1 MLGQLVKTLV
11 DEYQSVGYRQV
22 IWDGTNTIGERVG
35 SGIYVYRMSTGQ
47 FNASNRM
54 LLIK

>member
-22 IWDGTNTIGERVG
+22 IWDGTNEEGQRVA
-35 SGIYVYRMSTGQ
+35 SGVHVYRMTTGE
-47 FNASNRM
+47 FSATKRM